1 MDYNHITLFLE
12 KFKKLVFQKEET
24 KEIVIKTIS
33 GEISHEIEKE
43 SITIKNGFIFVKGS
57 PILRSE
63 IMIHKNQILFKL
75 KSILPGNNFIDI
87 K

>member
-33 GEISHEIEKE
+33 YEISHEIEKE

-57 PILRSE
+57 PILRNE
-63 IMIHKNQILFKL
+63 IMIHKNQILLKL

-87 K
+87 R